1 VLAQHKGHTNLV
13 LVPVPTT
20 ARIPAGQGDST
31 TLAEPDPG
39 VTDLY
44 AAGVDKHSGAPTGIE
59 RDLDPVLHE
68 EDAAGAWD
76 AS

>member
-1 VLAQHKGHTNLV
+1 
-13 LVPVPTT
+13 
-20 ARIPAGQGDST
+20 
-31 TLAEPDPG
+31 
-39 VTDLY
+39 
-44 AAGVDKHSGAPTGIE
+44 VDKHSGAPTGIE